1 MNGMAASEWIAGLD
15 VWPLVVMLIPYFFL
29 FRSRGQES
37 KAKRF
42 ASLSHAIAVFVIT
55 SVAALVLALGLTDAY
70 LFAAIVLVAA
80 GAYALR
86 ERMFPYRL
94 SCPQCNRKYELFTAD
109 FRIVYLMDDHLC
121 DDCRAANE
129 AVSEPLPPVDE

>member
-1 MNGMAASEWIAGLD
+1 MTGMAVSEWIASLD
-15 VWPLVVMLIPYFFL
+15 IWPLVVMLLPYFFL
-29 FRSRGQES
+29 FRSHGQES

-42 ASLSHAIAVFVIT
+42 ASLSHAIAVFAIT
-55 SVAALVLALGLTDAY
+55 SVAALVLALGLSDAY
-70 LFAAIVLVAA
+70 LFAAIALVAA

-94 SCPQCNRKYELFTAD
+94 SCPQCGRKYELFTSD

-121 DDCRAANE
+121 DDCRALNE
-129 AVSEPLPPVDE
+129 SVSEPLPPVDE